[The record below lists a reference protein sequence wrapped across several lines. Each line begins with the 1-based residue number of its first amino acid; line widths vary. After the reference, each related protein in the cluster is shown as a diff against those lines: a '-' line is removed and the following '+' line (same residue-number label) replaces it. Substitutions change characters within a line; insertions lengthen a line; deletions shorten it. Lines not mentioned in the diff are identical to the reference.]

1 VRFLRSPLELGGVL
15 LLAILGIAASAWLDL
30 GAAALAA
37 AFVLRHAVTERKRFA
52 DAAGIH
58 LYAMRSLAPDPE
70 IAERIRQLGAL
81 LVKGA
86 QLVHHADQL
95 LEASDRRAL
104 AQQLVAARESAVSA
118 GDARRVDALARA
130 IESRD
135 RLAECRGHLAHQ
147 ERRVEARS
155 GELRD
160 ALFEIRL
167 GHQAR
172 NDLLDELISLYAD
185 VEDAAAALRQEL
197 DLAPAQAT
205 ARTTRRRVRGLL
217 PFGRKRWDES
227 RAPTENP
234 LVRARTRRYW

>member
-1 VRFLRSPLELGGVL
+1 
-15 LLAILGIAASAWLDL
+15 
-30 GAAALAA
+30 
-37 AFVLRHAVTERKRFA
+37 
-52 DAAGIH
+52 
-58 LYAMRSLAPDPE
+58 
-70 IAERIRQLGAL
+70 
-81 LVKGA
+81 
-86 QLVHHADQL
+86 
-95 LEASDRRAL
+95 
-104 AQQLVAARESAVSA
+104 
-118 GDARRVDALARA
+118 VDALARA